1 MSNSP
6 KVVVVSA
13 PQGAGK
19 NIHAEQLMRMFGCTT
34 VVDEWDGVSE
44 LPDGALALTNLPV
57 RAV

>member
-44 LPDGALALTNLPV
+44 LPDGALVLTNLPV